1 MRLCQG
7 LRENPSLLSCA
18 GAEARERPGIGGRPG
33 GARLAGL
40 GLSPGMSLEADR
52 RPPRQGRHRPKSHPG
67 VLAPGRRPPRL
78 CVTAGRRWSAVHP
91 APHLRWRSDSTGL
104 GCVIRPCPRM
114 SESRE
119 MPVRRIHIGL
129 LGARQGNYQ
138 KPWDKVLAQRE
149 NSEATRC
156 APRKDAA
163 GGGPGPGKVARER
176 PVCCWEGRQT
186 ETGRPRL
193 AAPWQLQ
200 PVIAHPKRREKEG
213 KKGRLAEG
221 VEDGGRRRAN
231 PGGRA

>member
-1 MRLCQG
+1 
-7 LRENPSLLSCA
+7 
-18 GAEARERPGIGGRPG
+18 
-33 GARLAGL
+33 
-40 GLSPGMSLEADR
+40 MSLEADR

-176 PVCCWEGRQT
+176 PGCCWEGRQT
-186 ETGRPRL
+186 QKRAAAARGAL
-193 AAPWQLQ
+193 AAAACDRPS
-200 PVIAHPKRREKEG
+200 KEERKGREEREAGGGGRGWGKEEG
-213 KKGRLAEG
+213 KPGRLSLTVPSQTKDLAGAE
-221 VEDGGRRRAN
+221 N
-231 PGGRA
+231 PGHAG